1 MQKNPTRQAL
11 VRGQGGEAMKRLDG
25 RVSVVTG
32 ASRGIGR
39 ATALALAGEGAHVVL
54 VARNMTALQE
64 VAQAIQALG
73 REALVVPTDVT
84 DSKQVNEMVKTVL
97 KTFDRVDILVC
108 CAGVYEKA
116 SIFDLSEEDWDR
128 ILNVNLKGC
137 FNCVKAVVGTMKEQG
152 SGKIVTISSD
162 AGKHG
167 GMMSGPHYSASKG
180 GVLGFMK
187 GIARQLAPYGI
198 NVNDVCPSNIRTER
212 WNLELTEE
220 QLEERRLAKPIKKHG
235 TPEDVAAA
243 VAFLASEDAK
253 HIVGCSIDVSGG
265 DLICT

>member
-1 MQKNPTRQAL
+1 
-11 VRGQGGEAMKRLDG
+11 VKRLEG
-25 RVSVVTG
+25 KVAIVTG
-32 ASRGIGR
+32 AGRGLGKGI
-39 ATALALAGEGAHVVL
+39 ALRLAQEGADMVL
-54 VARNMTALQE
+54 ADAVMNYHDIPGGIRE
-64 VAQAIQALG
+64 IGKAIEAMG
-73 REALVVPTDVT
+73 RRALVVQVDVS
-84 DSKQVNEMVKTVL
+84 DSKQVNEMVKTGL
-97 KTFDRVDILVC
+97 EAFGRVDILVC
-108 CAGVYEKA
+108 CAGIVRRA

-128 ILNVNLKGC
+128 TLDVNLKGC
-137 FNCVKAVVGTMKEQG
+137 FNCVKAVVDIMKEQG
-152 SGKIVTISSD
+152 SGKIITISSD
-162 AGKHG
+162 AGKRG
-167 GMMSGPHYSASKG
+167 GMVTGPDYSASKG

-212 WNLELTEE
+212 WDLELTKE
-220 QLEERRLAKPIKKHG
+220 QLEERRLAKPLKKHG

>member
-1 MQKNPTRQAL
+1 
-11 VRGQGGEAMKRLDG
+11 MKRLEGKVAIVAGAG
-25 RVSVVTG
+25 RG
-32 ASRGIGR
+32 LGKGI
-39 ATALALAGEGAHVVL
+39 ALRLAQEGADMAVISYHDIPGGI
-54 VARNMTALQE
+54 RE
-64 VAQAIQALG
+64 VGKAIEAMG
-73 REALVVPTDVT
+73 RRALVVQVDVS

-97 KTFDRVDILVC
+97 EAFGRVDILVC
-108 CAGVYEKA
+108 CAGIVRRA

-128 ILNVNLKGC
+128 TIDVNLKGC
-137 FNCVKAVVGTMKEQG
+137 FNCVKAVVGIMREQG
-152 SGKIVTISSD
+152 SGKIITVSSD
-162 AGKHG
+162 AGKRG
-167 GMMSGPHYSASKG
+167 GMVTGPDYSASKG

-198 NVNDVCPSNIRTER
+198 NVNDVCPSSIKTER
-212 WNLELTEE
+212 WDLELTSE

-243 VAFLASEDAK
+243 VAFLASEDAN